1 MENKSGLTVTGDKIL
16 VLLMKV
22 EEKTMGGILLP
33 QASQD
38 KEQMAQQM
46 GTLVQCGEIAS
57 KAPQMQGIEV
67 GDTVLIARYAGQH
80 FPVDGQ
86 NYWIMRAT
94 DVLGKATKLPDYM
107 IRGAEASHEVFGVN
121 MPDNM
126 PQAA

>member
-1 MENKSGLTVTGDKIL
+1 MENKSGLTVTGDKI
-16 VLLMKV
+16 V